1 MDGERCRK
9 RDCVILKSCFLAH
22 AGAIV
27 GIVIGIIF
35 PLSALIS
42 ISACIGVVLFVNR
55 SRRNRHRVTYNN
67 VVDNNDSTT
76 SFSTSVAAANSTT
89 CKFISAS
96 QPATISNTCLLHST
110 QPHIPQSTRAP
121 TAASNEATTQ
131 PPPNTATLALSFNPA
146 QTMI

>member
-1 MDGERCRK
+1 M
-9 RDCVILKSCFLAH
+9 FLAH

-27 GIVIGIIF
+27 GIVLGIIF

-42 ISACIGVVLFVNR
+42 ISACIGVALFVNR

-67 VVDNNDSTT
+67 VVDNNNSTT
-76 SFSTSVAAANSTT
+76 SSVAAANSTSSYQPVNQPLSLSV
-89 CKFISAS
+89 IPAS
-96 QPATISNTCLLHST
+96 YTT
-110 QPHIPQSTRAP
+110 QPHIPQPTRSP

-131 PPPNTATLALSFNPA
+131 PPPNTATLASSFNPA